1 MDESLPGLGDLEREV
16 MQLVWANGSV
26 TAELVRERLIAGSRN
41 RPFAPCCGGWKRRAT

>member
-26 TAELVRERLIAGSRN
+26 TAELVRERLDRRLRN
-41 RPFAPCCGGWKRRAT
+41 